1 MSKPAKPAAT
11 GDQPPKSKKML
22 IIIIA
27 VVVLVVGGGAGAYF
41 FMSKSDHSAKK
52 EHAAEAGDAAANEGD
67 GGEEDDG
74 EEDSG
79 GHEKVPPKFVEL
91 GTFTGKLVDANA
103 DRYLQTTM
111 SVKLSK
117 PELEEKVKER
127 NPEILHRIN
136 MVLQSK
142 RATELEPIEGK
153 EKLAAEIKAQV
164 EYVLGLRKTAPPI
177 RTSPEPD
184 ANAEG
189 GQDKHA
195 ETEHKETSHSKKGVE
210 AVLFTTFIIQ

>member
-41 FMSKSDHSAKK
+41 FMNKSDHSAKK
-52 EHAAEAGDAAANEGD
+52 EHAAEAEDAASADEGD
-67 GGEEDDG
+67 GG

-79 GHEKVPPKFVEL
+79 GHEKTPPKFVEL

-103 DRYLQTTM
+103 ERYLQATI

-117 PELEEKVKER
+117 PELEEKVKEY
-127 NPEILHRIN
+127 NPEILHKIN

-142 RATELEPIEGK
+142 RSAELETTVGK
-153 EKLAAEIKAQV
+153 EKLAAEIKVQV
-164 EYVLGLRKTAPPI
+164 EYVLGLRKSAPPI

-184 ANAEG
+184 ANAES
-189 GQDKHA
+189 GQDAHSA
-195 ETEHKETSHSKKGVE
+195 PEHKEESRSKKGVE
-210 AVLFTTFIIQ
+210 AILFTTFIIQ

>member
-1 MSKPAKPAAT
+1 MSKPAKPAAAA
-11 GDQPPKSKKML
+11 GDQPPPKSKKML

-41 FMSKSDHSAKK
+41 FLNKSDHSAKK
-52 EHAAEAGDAAANEGD
+52 EQAAASEDANASEDD
-67 GGEEDDG
+67 GGEEA
-74 EEDSG
+74 SG
-79 GHEKVPPKFVEL
+79 GHEKTPPKFVEL

-111 SVKLSK
+111 SVKLTK
-117 PELEEKVKER
+117 PELEEKVKEF

-142 RATELEPIEGK
+142 RATELETIEGK
-153 EKLAAEIKAQV
+153 EKLASEIKAQV
-164 EYVLGLRKTAPPI
+164 EYVLGLRKSAPPI

-184 ANAEG
+184 AGAEG
-189 GQDKHA
+189 GHDAHA
-195 ETEHKETSHSKKGVE
+195 APEHKEESHSKKGVE

>member
-1 MSKPAKPAAT
+1 MSKPAKPEAS

-27 VVVLVVGGGAGAYF
+27 VVVLLAGGGAGAYF
-41 FMSKSDHSAKK
+41 FMHKPDHAPKK
-52 EHAAEAGDAAANEGD
+52 EQAAETEDAPADEG
-67 GGEEDDG
+67 DDG

-153 EKLAAEIKAQV
+153 EKLASEIKAQV

-184 ANAEG
+184 ANAES
-189 GQDKHA
+189 GQEKHG